1 MLPVKIMYEMKA
13 SGAGTGLVATCIGG
27 GQGISALFRNLQ

>member
-1 MLPVKIMYEMKA
+1 MIYEMKR
-13 SGAGTGLVATCIGG
+13 SGAKTGLITMCIGG